1 MKISHLIS
9 LIIVALVFLSCS
21 KEKNYTVEIK
31 DGVEIIKNKNVE
43 STPNLQLDL
52 NLISDVSLDNLVLP
66 DSIPAINSFDNAV
79 LDSEGNIYISYFTNS
94 IVYKLDTKGN
104 YVTNFHRKGQGPG
117 ESIIVDDIA
126 VIKDSVY
133 VVGEDGKVSI
143 YNTKGD
149 FLKQLRLFDGKY
161 EGLQIKYS
169 DNKVIC
175 ATRSTNYDLEE
186 KMTYFVI
193 GLFLVDF
200 NNSENYSKILE
211 IESSEDINNYRYLMS
226 GIQRQSCFFQ
236 DQVFVEDLSF
246 NEYAIDVY
254 NLTGKKIKRIEK
266 QTRRIPCSDK
276 FKAEVKELDEKS
288 PWVKLVAYHMKQI
301 LRMYVDN
308 NGYLWIKPAVEGLE
322 FDHQYYDI
330 FNAEGIFLKRIKLPL
345 ADSFEW
351 LYFDKGKLI
360 VRDPDNCVIKVFDYE
375 FL

>member
-79 LDSEGNIYISYFTNS
+79 LDSEGNIYISNFTNS

-288 PWVKLVAYHMKQI
+288 PWVKLVADHMKQI

>member
-1 MKISHLIS
+1 MKISHIIS

-31 DGVEIIKNKNVE
+31 DGVEIIKNKNIE
-43 STPNLQLDL
+43 STPNLKLDL
-52 NLISDVSLDNLVLP
+52 KLISDVSLDSLVLP

-79 LDSEGNIYISYFTNS
+79 LDSEGNIYISNFTNS

-133 VVGEDGKVSI
+133 VVGENGKVSV

-149 FLKQLRLFDGKY
+149 FLKQLRLFEGKY

-169 DNKVIC
+169 DSKVIC

-186 KMTYFVI
+186 EMTYFVI
-193 GLFLVDF
+193 GLFLVDLNHF
-200 NNSENYSKILE
+200 ENYSKILE
-211 IESSEDINNYRYLMS
+211 IESSEDLNNYRYLMG

-254 NLTGKKIKRIEK
+254 NLTGEKIKRIEK
-266 QTRRIPCSDK
+266 QTRIIPCSDK
-276 FKAEVKELDEKS
+276 FKAEVKEQDEKA
-288 PWVKLVAYHMKQI
+288 PWVKLVADHMKQI
-301 LRMYVDN
+301 LRMNVDN

>member
-79 LDSEGNIYISYFTNS
+79 LDSEGNIYISNFTNS
-94 IVYKLDTKGN
+94 IVYKLDSKGN

-288 PWVKLVAYHMKQI
+288 PWVKLVADHMKQI